1 MLRLW
6 LGMEILDMYKNMQ
19 DSFRLGFL
27 TEHIDTL
34 YANRVVF
41 LHWKGQEVI
50 LVGSKL
56 HIEVKNLKMLVLNNI
71 LSDFWA
77 FQLQEIFDISQ
88 LT

>member
-34 YANRVVF
+34 YANRVATSRVSALEGARGHF
-41 LHWKGQEVI
+41 GRLKTSYRSQESEDVS
-50 LVGSKL
+50 L
-56 HIEVKNLKMLVLNNI
+56 E
-71 LSDFWA
+71 
-77 FQLQEIFDISQ
+77 
-88 LT
+88 